1 MNAIVVIAHR
11 RPEYLKK
18 CLRAIQACRGLGE
31 WLVTIQVDGLN
42 KDPLVEECRRV
53 ARESDL
59 MAALT
64 RPMMSGKV
72 PACIAQSCIQT
83 SGGNL
88 GVNYNNFDAIGAA
101 FSGYRP
107 PEMVLVVEEDVILS
121 LDALELCE
129 WFYRHPERDN
139 YACLLLHAFSD
150 KPQDPSAM
158 QECMRFNPWGW
169 AVTREMWRWWFK
181 PNWNCKTV
189 SPFGWD
195 WAMGY
200 IIQKNGLKCLR
211 PRMSRVRNI
220 GREGGVY
227 ETPEHFDSF
236 HAKTLVHDGGAVE
249 YKIVDRLGTYYRNTD
264 MEQWVKEEL
273 AAGHSATTRLF
284 RF

>member
-64 RPMMSGKV
+64 RP
-72 PACIAQSCIQT
+72 
-83 SGGNL
+83 GGNL

-139 YACLLLHAFSD
+139 YACLA
-150 KPQDPSAM
+150 PA
-158 QECMRFNPWGW
+158 
-169 AVTREMWRWWFK
+169 
-181 PNWNCKTV
+181 
-189 SPFGWD
+189 
-195 WAMGY
+195 
-200 IIQKNGLKCLR
+200 
-211 PRMSRVRNI
+211 
-220 GREGGVY
+220 
-227 ETPEHFDSF
+227 
-236 HAKTLVHDGGAVE
+236 
-249 YKIVDRLGTYYRNTD
+249 RLQR
-264 MEQWVKEEL
+264 Q
-273 AAGHSATTRLF
+273 AAGPERHAGVHEVQPLGLGGHSRDVEAVV
-284 RF
+284 